1 MQGLASFYRLPE
13 ELIMELIL
21 IRHGETTEDVED
33 RFGGDYDDELTER
46 GRDQTGEL
54 ARKMRARGLVPGIIF
69 HSPKKRAVQTAEILS
84 SALGVGREVVEEF
97 RERNHYGILTGMK
110 REEARE
116 RYGELVERIRDYRYT
131 AEGAEPYDEFKVRVF
146 KGFTEAIGKAM
157 VEGIGRPTIVS
168 HGGVIR
174 AFFREM
180 FGRELERIDDCSL
193 FLIEIDG
200 DDWTVKEMWN
210 AELRQQ

>member
-1 MQGLASFYRLPE
+1 
-13 ELIMELIL
+13 
-21 IRHGETTEDVED
+21 
-33 RFGGDYDDELTER
+33 
-46 GRDQTGEL
+46 
-54 ARKMRARGLVPGIIF
+54 
-69 HSPKKRAVQTAEILS
+69 
-84 SALGVGREVVEEF
+84 
-97 RERNHYGILTGMK
+97 
-110 REEARE
+110 
-116 RYGELVERIRDYRYT
+116 
-131 AEGAEPYDEFKVRVF
+131 
-146 KGFTEAIGKAM
+146 M